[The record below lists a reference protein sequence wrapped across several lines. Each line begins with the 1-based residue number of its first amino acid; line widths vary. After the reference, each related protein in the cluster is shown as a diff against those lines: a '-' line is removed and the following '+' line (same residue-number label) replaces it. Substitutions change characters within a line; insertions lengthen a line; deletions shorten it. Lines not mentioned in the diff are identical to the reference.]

1 MSTLRSARRKAV
13 SIASF
18 LCGGDGGRLLVRF
31 FSFSLI
37 LFFFFAPSVQASD
50 TIVARIVL
58 NHQEQGDFFVEL
70 MEDGDFLIK
79 KSDLVSMGFTVI
91 GGEERE
97 LEGEQYLSLK
107 SLRDVEY
114 AFDEDTLTIN
124 MEAQPSVLSTKTV
137 DFITTADEDTYRP
150 RGGSAFLNYSL
161 SYFDT
166 DESDTDVLTLNNE
179 VGIKSHGVLFLT
191 ETLYTRD
198 SDDDDFVRLFS
209 SFTHDREEGLQRLVV
224 GDFVSRGGVLGS
236 SGNLGGISFSKEYRI
251 NPYLIKYPLLD
262 ISGFVS
268 RPSEVEVY
276 VNGNRLYTDSFSPGE
291 FELKNLSSFNGAGM
305 AELVIRDPYGR
316 EERLR
321 YPFYF
326 ATDLL
331 RKGFH
336 EYSYGFGF
344 QRQALG
350 VESNSYQRASFSL
363 FHNYGVNDS
372 LTFGGSVE
380 GAGDYYNAG
389 PQSRFRL
396 GDYGILSLAL
406 LGSRDEEMNDWGS
419 AGLASYTYQG
429 RKFNANANFTGFSEE
444 FVTMFG
450 PLPEPVKYIAGAGAG
465 YYTGNLGLFS
475 ANYNVQE
482 LHDGEDRH
490 IYSISYSK
498 NFLNRATF
506 TARFTGIEDD
516 GSDYIALFG
525 LTYQFN
531 NNIHIVPEV
540 EITENSNTERLEVRN
555 IAPLGEGFRYR
566 AAVARAEEDNIT
578 TYAFNPQVQYNARF
592 GTYRGEFLWEDPEG
606 ADNRYA
612 YTLTAS
618 GGIGY
623 VGGTLGLSRP
633 IQDGF
638 GLVKVGELED
648 VRVFVNS
655 QDVGTTDSEGKV
667 FVPELSSYT
676 QNQITIGDEDVPID
690 YLISDVFLTVSP
702 ALRSGAVIDFG
713 VQKFQAVT
721 GRIFLEDAGERIPV
735 EYSDLIVL
743 KEGEEL
749 VFPTARGG
757 EFYIENIEQGAH
769 RAYVEYDRKKCTFDL
784 VVPQSEETLIDLG
797 DVICRVGPEKVV
809 PEPAPSEEQLPKEE
823 PVPAAAEP
831 AVEAPEPVEEQPVKE
846 PPLPVEEPAGVVEQ
860 APEEGAPGDDDAF
873 YSVLVVE
880 SGLSFVQDTEELLV
894 PDVEKGFLL
903 SLYRDYVGYE
913 GTVHFFFDSTD
924 ILGEDEDV
932 LIKVF
937 RLLNYNDI
945 LRAEIEGHAAE
956 EGTVEYNLELGM
968 RRAFEVKRR
977 LMEFGV
983 PEWKFTRVETYGE
996 GRRVCLTPDHDC
1008 RQRNQRATIRLV
1020 VGKPEE

>member
-1 MSTLRSARRKAV
+1 MSTLRSACREAV
-13 SIASF
+13 NITSF
-18 LCGGDGGRLLVRF
+18 PCGGDARRLPARF

-37 LFFFFAPSVQASD
+37 LLLLFVPYVHASD
-50 TIVARIVL
+50 TIVVRIVL

-79 KSDLVSMGFTVI
+79 KSDLVAMGFTDI
-91 GGEERE
+91 EGDARE
-97 LEGEQYLSLK
+97 LEGVPYVSLK

-114 AFDEDTLTIN
+114 VFDEDSLTIKI
-124 MEAQPSVLSTKTV
+124 EALPSVLSTKTV
-137 DFITTADEDTYRP
+137 DFITTVGEDVYRP
-150 RGGSAFLNYSL
+150 RGGSAFLNYSV
-161 SYFDT
+161 SFFD
-166 DESDTDVLTLNNE
+166 SDVSDSEVLTLNNE
-179 VGIKSHGVLFLT
+179 VGIKSHDVLFLT

-209 SFTHDREEGLQRLVV
+209 SFTHDREGGLQRLVV

-236 SGNLGGISFSKEYRI
+236 SGNLGGISLSKEYRI

-262 ISGFVS
+262 ISGFVT

-276 VNGNRLYTDSFSPGE
+276 VNGSRLYADSFSPGE

-336 EYSYGFGF
+336 EYSYDFGF
-344 QRQALG
+344 QRQDLG

-372 LTFGGSVE
+372 LTIGGSAE

-389 PQSRFRL
+389 PESRFRV
-396 GDYGILSLAL
+396 GNYGVLSLAL
-406 LGSRDEEMNDWGS
+406 LGSRDEEVNEWGS
-419 AGLASYTYQG
+419 AGLASYNYQG

-450 PLPEPVKYIAGAGAG
+450 PLPEPVKYIAGGGAG
-465 YYTGNLGLFS
+465 YYTGTFGLFS
-475 ANYNVQE
+475 ANYSVQE

-531 NNIHIVPEV
+531 NNIHIVPEI
-540 EITENSNTERLEVRN
+540 EITENSNTERFEVRN

-566 AAVARAEEDNIT
+566 AAVARAEEDNNT
-578 TYAFNPQVQYNARF
+578 TYAVNPQVQYNARF

-606 ADNRYA
+606 ADSRYA

-655 QDVGTTDSEGKV
+655 QDVGTTDSEGKI

-690 YLISDVFLTVSP
+690 YLLSDVIVTVAP

-713 VQKFQAVT
+713 VQKFQAVS
-721 GRIFLEDAGERIPV
+721 GRLFLEDEGERIPV

-743 KEGEEL
+743 KEGEE
-749 VFPTARGG
+749 VIFPTARGG
-757 EFYIENIEQGAH
+757 EFYIENIEQGTH
-769 RAYVEYDRKKCTFDL
+769 RAYLEYDRKTCRFDL
-784 VVPQSEETLIDLG
+784 VIPPSEETLIDVG
-797 DVICRVGPEKVV
+797 DVVCRMESEEGVR
-809 PEPAPSEEQLPKEE
+809 EPAPSEEPLPEE
-823 PVPAAAEP
+823 ERVPVAAKPPLA
-831 AVEAPEPVEEQPVKE
+831 EAPESAGETPADE
-846 PPLPVEEPAGVVEQ
+846 PSEAGERAPQ
-860 APEEGAPGDDDAF
+860 EAAPEEDDAF

-880 SGLSFVQDTEELLV
+880 SGLSFVQDREELLV

-903 SLYRDYVGYE
+903 SLYRSYVGYD
-913 GTVHFFFDSTD
+913 GTVHFHFDSTD

-932 LIKVF
+932 LTKVF
-937 RLLNYNDI
+937 RLLHYNDI

-968 RRAFEVKRR
+968 RRALEVKGR
-977 LMEFGV
+977 LLDFGI
-983 PEWKFTRVETYGE
+983 PEWRITRVETYGE
-996 GRRVCLTPDHDC
+996 GRRVCLTLDHDC
-1008 RQRNQRATIRLV
+1008 RQRNQRALIRLV
-1020 VGKPEE
+1020 VGNPEK

>member
-18 LCGGDGGRLLVRF
+18 RCGGDGGRLLVRF

-37 LFFFFAPSVQASD
+37 FILFLASPVHASD

-79 KSDLVSMGFTVI
+79 KSDLVSMGFTDI

-97 LEGEQYLSLK
+97 LQGEPYLSLR
-107 SLRDVEY
+107 SLREVEY
-114 AFDEDTLTIN
+114 AFDEDTLTISI
-124 MEAQPSVLSTKTV
+124 EAHPSLLSTKTV
-137 DFITTADEDTYRP
+137 DFITRVDEDTYRP

-191 ETLYTRD
+191 ETLYRRD
-198 SDDDDFVRLFS
+198 SDDDFVRLFS

-224 GDFVSRGGVLGS
+224 GDFVSRGGILGS

-251 NPYLIKYPLLD
+251 DPYLIKYPLLD
-262 ISGFVS
+262 ISGFVT
-268 RPSEVEVY
+268 RPSEMEVY
-276 VNGNRLYTDSFSPGE
+276 VNGSRLYADSFSPGE
-291 FELKNLSSFNGAGM
+291 FELKNLSSFNGAGV

-331 RKGFH
+331 REGLH

-344 QRQALG
+344 QRQNLG

-372 LTFGGSVE
+372 LTIGGSAE
-380 GAGDYYNAG
+380 GASDYYNAG

-396 GDYGILSLAL
+396 EDYGVFSLAL
-406 LGSRDEEMNDWGS
+406 LGSRDEDLNEWGS
-419 AGLASYTYQG
+419 AGQASYAYQG
-429 RKFNANANFTGFSEE
+429 RKFSANANFTGFSEE

-450 PLPEPVKYIAGAGAG
+450 PLPEPVKYIAGGGAG
-465 YYTGNLGLFS
+465 YFTGNFGLFS
-475 ANYNVQE
+475 ANYSVQA

-498 NFLNRATF
+498 NFLNRATL

-516 GSDYIALFG
+516 GSDYIAFVG

-540 EITENSNTERLEVRN
+540 EITENSNTQRFEVRN

-566 AAVARAEEDNIT
+566 AAVARAEEDNNT
-578 TYAFNPQVQYNARF
+578 TYVVNPELQYNARF
-592 GTYRGEFLWEDPEG
+592 GTYRGEFQWEDPEG
-606 ADNRYA
+606 ADSRYA

-655 QDVGTTDSEGKV
+655 QDVGTTDSEGKI
-667 FVPELSSYT
+667 FVPALSSYT

-690 YLISDVFLTVSP
+690 YLISDVFITVSP
-702 ALRSGAVIDFG
+702 ALRSGAIIDFG

-721 GRIFLEDAGERIPV
+721 GKLFLEDEGERIPV

-743 KEGEEL
+743 KEGQE
-749 VFPTARGG
+749 VVYPTARGG
-757 EFYIENIEQGAH
+757 EFYIENIEQGTH
-769 RAYVEYDRKKCTFDL
+769 RAYLEYDRKTCRFDL
-784 VVPQSEETLIDLG
+784 VIPPSEETLIDLG
-797 DVICRVGPEKVV
+797 DVVCRVGPEKVV
-809 PEPAPSEEQLPKEE
+809 HEPVPSEEPLPEEEPEPVAAEPLVTEIPESAEVMPAEEPAPQ
-823 PVPAAAEP
+823 
-831 AVEAPEPVEEQPVKE
+831 EADE
-846 PPLPVEEPAGVVEQ
+846 
-860 APEEGAPGDDDAF
+860 DDDAF

-932 LIKVF
+932 LMKIF
-937 RLLNYNDI
+937 RLLDYNDI

-968 RRAFEVKRR
+968 RRAFEVKSR

-983 PEWKFTRVETYGE
+983 PEWRITRVESYGE
-996 GRRVCLTPDHDC
+996 GRRVCLTLDHDC
-1008 RQRNQRATIRLV
+1008 RQRNQRASIRLV
-1020 VGKPEE
+1020 VGEPEQ